1 MASLPSFFFLL
12 TFLAGPMA
20 LLTDGTGDPIDHLDS
35 ALFWK
40 SRGVEMTVDNLLAAA
55 SPPSGEDV
63 GELLARLGAG
73 DFKTRQAAEKELLA
87 KGPGILPQLRQA
99 GRSDDPEVSERA
111 RRIVRELAPR
121 DTFSDVQRLMAIRGL
136 GELGKPEVLPVL
148 KRFLESTDP
157 TTREYAARAIARIEG
172 RPAPRH
178 VTDARTR
185 IAAFRQFE
193 GQILAAIRPCRDDA
207 VTIGALLKRQM
218 GPLGMDENALGEQAV
233 EAQDM
238 VVKFLEK
245 SGPFRIDLLTLRAG
259 QRPAALGEE
268 PKRWITG
275 MVTGRFD
282 TNRIARAI
290 AAFSS
295 DPDDQGLGL
304 PRLEKRVNNGSTV
317 YEMGGDIALILLS
330 QEHLAFAYTPDQPA
344 GLAANFCAS
353 MAKMLERLKTAG
365 LEGIGAENPLSREVA
380 DLSEKHPL
388 AVVFQRSP
396 AGRQKAQIP
405 ADDPFPARTAVL
417 TADRDAAGW
426 HVEAAAE
433 FEDADTAGKQ
443 QQRLAELLK
452 KAKETLAQTP
462 VAPGLAEALKIL
474 QTTAD
479 GPRLHLKAQGA
490 PDGVWTEIPQL
501 LMMTGFEAH
510 AVEIALPPDPVAE
523 PAPPEK

>member
-12 TFLAGPMA
+12 TLLAGPMA
-20 LLTDGTGDPIDHLDS
+20 LLTDGTGDPIDHIDS

-63 GELLARLGAG
+63 GGLLARLGAG

-87 KGPGILPQLRQA
+87 KGPGILPQLRRA

-121 DTFSDVQRLMAIRGL
+121 DTFSDVQRLMAVRGL

-148 KRFLESTDP
+148 QRFLESSDP
-157 TTREYAARAIARIEG
+157 ATREYAARAIARIEG
-172 RPAPRH
+172 RPAPRQ
-178 VTDARTR
+178 VGDARTR
-185 IAAFRQFE
+185 SAAFRQFE
-193 GQILAAIRPCRDDA
+193 GQVLAAIRPCRDDA

-245 SGPFRIDLLTLRAG
+245 TGPFRIDLLTLRAG
-259 QRPAALGEE
+259 QRPAAMGEE

-290 AAFSS
+290 TAFSS
-295 DPDDQGLGL
+295 DPDAPGL

-317 YEMGGDIALILLS
+317 YEMGADTAFILIS
-330 QEHLAFAYTPDQPA
+330 PEHLAFACTPDQPA
-344 GLAANFCAS
+344 GLAANFCAG
-353 MAKMLERLKTAG
+353 MDKMLERLKTLGPEG
-365 LEGIGAENPLSREVA
+365 LGAENPLSREVA

-388 AVVFQRSP
+388 AVVFRRNQ
-396 AGRQKAQIP
+396 AGRQKEQIP
-405 ADDPFPARTAVL
+405 AGDPFPARTAVL

-426 HVEAAAE
+426 HLEAAAE

-443 QQRLAELLK
+443 QKRLADLLK
-452 KAKETLAQTP
+452 TAKETLAQTP

-474 QTTAD
+474 QATAD
-479 GPRLHLKAQGA
+479 GPRLQLEARGA
-490 PDGVWTEIPQL
+490 PDGLWTEIPQM

-510 AVEIALPPDPVAE
+510 QVEIAPPPAPVAE
-523 PAPPEK
+523 PAPPKQ